1 MAGGGRAAVMT
12 AERGIGQIPGDSHLG
27 EIGGLGGG
35 AGLALAAE
43 QSIGQILG
51 DSHLGK
57 VGGVGR

>member
-1 MAGGGRAAVMT
+1 MT

-57 VGGVGR
+57 IGGVGR